1 MEIRQLRTF
10 MSIVS
15 LGSFSEAARQL
26 GYTQSSVTS
35 HIQLLEKELGVSLFE
50 RMGHALML
58 TAEGE
63 RLYGYAEQI
72 TRLDDEAH
80 AALSQQVEPIG
91 TLNLGMS
98 ESIATYHLGS
108 VLAEYALLYPQVK
121 MRLRLGTGNYFQ
133 SLLRKNLLDLALF
146 IEEKVPDKDLTVHN
160 LWTEP
165 IVLVAAVSHPLA
177 KVDRMDEKLL
187 AGQTLI
193 VTEQNSRYSTLLE
206 EEMEKSGVEP
216 LRMLEIGQIQAAKS
230 FALRGLGL
238 ALLPQAA
245 VEDEVKQGLLKILP
259 WQGKNWNMHAYM
271 VHHKDKW
278 LSRPMKLFMKLLWER
293 IPGEAGKEGRHAGAN
308 RSKNK
313 TGR

>member
-63 RLYGYAEQI
+63 RLYGYAERI

-80 AALSQQVEPIG
+80 ASLSKQVEPIG
-91 TLNLGMS
+91 TLTLGMS
-98 ESIATYHLGS
+98 ESIAAYHLGGI
-108 VLAEYALLYPQVK
+108 LTEYALLYPQVK
-121 MRLRLGTGNYFQ
+121 LRLRLGTGNYFE
-133 SLLRKNLLDLALF
+133 SLLRKNLLDLAVF
-146 IEEKVPDKDLTVHN
+146 IDEKGPDKDLTVHN
-160 LWTEP
+160 LWSEP
-165 IVLVAAVSHPLA
+165 IVLVVASSHPMA
-177 KVDRMDEKLL
+177 QCGQVEEKML

-193 VTEQNSRYSTLLE
+193 VTEQNSRYSTILE
-206 EEMEKSGVEP
+206 EELEKSGIEP

-238 ALLPQAA
+238 ALLPRAA
-245 VEDEVKQGLLKILP
+245 VDEEVKQGLLKILP
-259 WQGKNWNMHAYM
+259 WRGKAWNMHAYM

-293 IPGEAGKEGRHAGAN
+293 IPGEGEREERHAGSR